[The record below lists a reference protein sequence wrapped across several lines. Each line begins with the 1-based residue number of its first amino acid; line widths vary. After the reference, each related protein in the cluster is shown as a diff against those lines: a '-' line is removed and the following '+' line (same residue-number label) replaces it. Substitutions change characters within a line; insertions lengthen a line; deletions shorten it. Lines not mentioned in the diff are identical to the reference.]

1 MFQIIFCIFFVG
13 IEFVG
18 HSFAVVAHFVFMKD
32 ATHLPGLAA
41 HLPGLATHLPGLAT
55 HLPGLAAHL
64 PGLAIAPHLP
74 GLAAFSLA

>member
-18 HSFAVVAHFVFMKD
+18 QSFAVVAHFVFMRD
-32 ATHLPGLAA
+32 AYHIPGLAA
-41 HLPGLATHLPGLAT
+41 HLPGLAT

-64 PGLAIAPHLP
+64 PGLATPLP
-74 GLAAFSLA
+74 GLATETQAYPPPP